1 MDFIG
6 PVLDLII
13 RMWDSLPASS
23 NEIPLEAT
31 VGLEST
37 FDELSGCFD
46 DNHVGVIGLYGIGG
60 VGKTTQ
66 LKKFNNEFLPTK
78 FYDVSIWAVVSRKA
92 PEFGDDV
99 YEARNQGEE
108 IIASLKL
115 TCLLEDRERENRIKM
130 HDMIRDMALWLACD
144 HGSNTRFLVKDDA
157 CSRKSDCSNLS
168 TMIVRNSEL
177 TDLSDEIFLTAN
189 TLGVLDLSGNKRVK
203 ELHAIIGELV
213 SLQHLDLSGTGIQ
226 ELPRELQN
234 LKKLSTTRE
243 KSTIDLS
250 QYPTELVR
258 NFSIIAYVDHGKFT
272 LADRLLELTGT
283 IKKGHGQPQYLDKLQ
298 VERERGITVKAQ
310 TATMFYKHSVNGND
324 CNDGKEGNESPKFL
338 LNLIDT
344 PGHVDFSYEVSSP
357 RLTMHKIDQPTS
369 DPDCAKAQLK
379 SYADGSDFEALNH
392 AIERLT
398 CNDASVS
405 ITKETSTALGLGFRC
420 GFLGLLHMDVFHQ
433 RLEQEYGAHVI
444 STVPTVPYVFEF
456 HDGSKLEV
464 QNPASLPSNPK
475 HKVTAC
481 WEPTVL
487 ATIIIPSEYV
497 GPVITL
503 VSERRGQQLEYS
515 FIDSQRVFMKYC
527 LPLREIVVDFYNE
540 LKSITSGYASFDYE
554 DSDYQQADMVK
565 LDILLNGQPVDAM
578 ATIVH
583 NTKAYRVGRELTEK
597 LKGVLDRISAMR
609 KNVLAKCYGGDV
621 SRKRKLLEKQKEG
634 KKRMKRVG
642 SVDVPQEAFH
652 ELLKVS

>member
-1 MDFIG
+1 MRFRFQLRSSLLIKSLTKRKYLIDPRETEFLEKPVEDKIDLNIKGKIALECWQVFIDIMVRCLEYEPDEPPTMDEVEVELEHVLSLHEQADISNTNGDYGLDGFHRSSVG
-6 PVLDLII
+6 PHNSHVGLFACILEFEENLSCLRDITSDLQGV
-13 RMWDSLPASS
+13 WVDEVPHALVD
-23 NEIPLEAT
+23 EIPLEAT

-92 PEFGDDV
+92 
-99 YEARNQGEE
+99 RNQG
-108 IIASLKL
+108 
-115 TCLLEDRERENRIKM
+115 CLRRERENRIKM

-144 HGSNTRFLVKDDA
+144 HGSNTSIQIL
-157 CSRKSDCSNLS
+157 SGKSDCSNLS

-298 VERERGITVKAQ
+298 LVNFIMSKVERERGITVKAQ

-344 PGHVDFSYEVSSP
+344 PGHVDFSYEVSRSLAACQGVLLVVDAAQGVQAQTVANFYLAFESN
-357 RLTMHKIDQPTS
+357 LTI
-369 DPDCAKAQLK
+369 
-379 SYADGSDFEALNH
+379 
-392 AIERLT
+392 
-398 CNDASVS
+398 V
-405 ITKETSTALGLGFRC
+405 
-420 GFLGLLHMDVFHQ
+420 
-433 RLEQEYGAHVI
+433 
-444 STVPTVPYVFEF
+444 
-456 HDGSKLEV
+456 
-464 QNPASLPSNPK
+464 
-475 HKVTAC
+475 
-481 WEPTVL
+481 
-487 ATIIIPSEYV
+487 
-497 GPVITL
+497 PVIKP
-503 VSERRGQQLEYS
+503 E
-515 FIDSQRVFMKYC
+515 IDHAQ
-527 LPLREIVVDFYNE
+527 D
-540 LKSITSGYASFDYE
+540 
-554 DSDYQQADMVK
+554 
-565 LDILLNGQPVDAM
+565 
-578 ATIVH
+578 
-583 NTKAYRVGRELTEK
+583 
-597 LKGVLDRISAMR
+597 
-609 KNVLAKCYGGDV
+609 
-621 SRKRKLLEKQKEG
+621 
-634 KKRMKRVG
+634 
-642 SVDVPQEAFH
+642 
-652 ELLKVS
+652 

>member
-1 MDFIG
+1 MAARICG
-6 PVLDLII
+6 T
-13 RMWDSLPASS
+13 MLPITALASS
-23 NEIPLEAT
+23 LFSRVLMRFRFQLRSSLLIKSLTKRKYLIDPRETEFLEKPVEDKIDLNIKGKIALECWQVFIDIMVRCLEYEPDEPPTMDEVEVELEHVLSLHEQADISNTNGDYGLDGFHRSSVGPHNSHVGLFACILEFEENLSCLRDITSDLQGVWVDEVPHALVDEIPLEAT

-78 FYDVSIWAVVSRKA
+78 FYDVAFGLWCLEKHVIKDVYEGLLA
-92 PEFGDDV
+92 EFGDDV

-130 HDMIRDMALWLACD
+130 HDMIRDMALRLACD

-157 CSRKSDCSNLS
+157 CSSSWKEVEIVSLWGPSIQILSGKPDCSNLS

-177 TDLSDEIFLTAN
+177 TDFSDEIFLTAN

-213 SLQHLDLSGTGIQ
+213 SLQHLDLSGTEVIGEEFGHAENVFSKTLRQSNYLSLLCHSNFNFNPLTNRIT
-226 ELPRELQN
+226 RERFSVTRALLCSQTRQN
-234 LKKLSTTRE
+234 STTRE

-258 NFSIIAYVDHGKFT
+258 NFSIIAHVDHGKFT

-344 PGHVDFSYEVSSP
+344 PGHVDFSYEVSRSLAACQGVLLVVDAAQGVQAQTVANFYLAFESN
-357 RLTMHKIDQPTS
+357 LTIVPVIKPEIDQ
-369 DPDCAKAQLK
+369 AQ
-379 SYADGSDFEALNH
+379 D
-392 AIERLT
+392 
-398 CNDASVS
+398 
-405 ITKETSTALGLGFRC
+405 
-420 GFLGLLHMDVFHQ
+420 
-433 RLEQEYGAHVI
+433 
-444 STVPTVPYVFEF
+444 
-456 HDGSKLEV
+456 
-464 QNPASLPSNPK
+464 
-475 HKVTAC
+475 
-481 WEPTVL
+481 
-487 ATIIIPSEYV
+487 
-497 GPVITL
+497 
-503 VSERRGQQLEYS
+503 
-515 FIDSQRVFMKYC
+515 
-527 LPLREIVVDFYNE
+527 
-540 LKSITSGYASFDYE
+540 
-554 DSDYQQADMVK
+554 
-565 LDILLNGQPVDAM
+565 
-578 ATIVH
+578 
-583 NTKAYRVGRELTEK
+583 
-597 LKGVLDRISAMR
+597 
-609 KNVLAKCYGGDV
+609 
-621 SRKRKLLEKQKEG
+621 
-634 KKRMKRVG
+634 
-642 SVDVPQEAFH
+642 
-652 ELLKVS
+652 

>member
-1 MDFIG
+1 MVRCLEYEPDEPPTMDEVEVELEH
-6 PVLDLII
+6 VL
-13 RMWDSLPASS
+13 SLHEQADIS
-23 NEIPLEAT
+23 NTNVAEAHHPGRLNEVNDWLDKVEAMQTAKGSPSYSAKSFSRHFDVVAQEVPHALVDEIPLEAT

-46 DNHVGVIGLYGIGG
+46 DNHVGVIGLYGIGEKH
-60 VGKTTQ
+60 VIK
-66 LKKFNNEFLPTK
+66 
-78 FYDVSIWAVVSRKA
+78 DVYEGLLA
-92 PEFGDDV
+92 EFGDDV

-144 HGSNTRFLVKDDA
+144 HGSNTSIQIL
-157 CSRKSDCSNLS
+157 SGKSDCSNLS

-344 PGHVDFSYEVSSP
+344 PGHVDFSYEVSRSLAACQGVLLVVDAAQGVQAQTVANFYLAFESN
-357 RLTMHKIDQPTS
+357 LTI
-369 DPDCAKAQLK
+369 
-379 SYADGSDFEALNH
+379 
-392 AIERLT
+392 
-398 CNDASVS
+398 V
-405 ITKETSTALGLGFRC
+405 
-420 GFLGLLHMDVFHQ
+420 
-433 RLEQEYGAHVI
+433 
-444 STVPTVPYVFEF
+444 
-456 HDGSKLEV
+456 
-464 QNPASLPSNPK
+464 
-475 HKVTAC
+475 
-481 WEPTVL
+481 
-487 ATIIIPSEYV
+487 
-497 GPVITL
+497 PVIKP
-503 VSERRGQQLEYS
+503 E
-515 FIDSQRVFMKYC
+515 IDHAQ
-527 LPLREIVVDFYNE
+527 D
-540 LKSITSGYASFDYE
+540 
-554 DSDYQQADMVK
+554 
-565 LDILLNGQPVDAM
+565 
-578 ATIVH
+578 
-583 NTKAYRVGRELTEK
+583 
-597 LKGVLDRISAMR
+597 
-609 KNVLAKCYGGDV
+609 
-621 SRKRKLLEKQKEG
+621 
-634 KKRMKRVG
+634 
-642 SVDVPQEAFH
+642 
-652 ELLKVS
+652 

>member
-1 MDFIG
+1 MRFRSSVG
-6 PVLDLII
+6 PHNSHVGLFACILEFEENLSCLRDITSDLQGV
-13 RMWDSLPASS
+13 WVDEVPHALVD
-23 NEIPLEAT
+23 EIPLEAT

-78 FYDVSIWAVVSRKA
+78 FYDVAFGLWCLEKHVIKDVYEGLLA
-92 PEFGDDV
+92 EFGDDV

-130 HDMIRDMALWLACD
+130 HDMIRDMALRLACD
-144 HGSNTRFLVKDDA
+144 HGSNTR
-157 CSRKSDCSNLS
+157 
-168 TMIVRNSEL
+168 NSEL
-177 TDLSDEIFLTAN
+177 TDFSDEIFLTAN

-234 LKKLSTTRE
+234 LKKLSSLEYNCPSLEEVIGEEFGHAENVFSKTLRQSNYLSLLCHSNFNFNPLTNRITRERFSVTRALLCSQTRQNSTTRE

-258 NFSIIAYVDHGKFT
+258 NFSIIAHVDHGKFT

-344 PGHVDFSYEVSSP
+344 PGHVDFSYEVSRS
-357 RLTMHKIDQPTS
+357 LAACQGVLLVVD
-369 DPDCAKAQLK
+369 AAQGVQAQTVANFYL
-379 SYADGSDFEALNH
+379 AFESNL
-392 AIERLT
+392 AI
-398 CNDASVS
+398 V
-405 ITKETSTALGLGFRC
+405 
-420 GFLGLLHMDVFHQ
+420 
-433 RLEQEYGAHVI
+433 
-444 STVPTVPYVFEF
+444 
-456 HDGSKLEV
+456 
-464 QNPASLPSNPK
+464 
-475 HKVTAC
+475 
-481 WEPTVL
+481 
-487 ATIIIPSEYV
+487 
-497 GPVITL
+497 PVIKP
-503 VSERRGQQLEYS
+503 E
-515 FIDSQRVFMKYC
+515 IDHAQ
-527 LPLREIVVDFYNE
+527 D
-540 LKSITSGYASFDYE
+540 
-554 DSDYQQADMVK
+554 
-565 LDILLNGQPVDAM
+565 
-578 ATIVH
+578 
-583 NTKAYRVGRELTEK
+583 
-597 LKGVLDRISAMR
+597 
-609 KNVLAKCYGGDV
+609 
-621 SRKRKLLEKQKEG
+621 
-634 KKRMKRVG
+634 
-642 SVDVPQEAFH
+642 
-652 ELLKVS
+652 